1 MNGLLFSS
9 ITISVVRPEHGVSIF
24 TCDMDN
30 IRTSDSLR
38 LFPDNKEQRK
48 TSFPGEGISIISKP
62 QGHVVI
68 AYQHLEK
75 WILAGFSHEK
85 VDLSFFSEHWKGCSI
100 TLLKTT
106 DI

>member
-1 MNGLLFSS
+1 MMA
-9 ITISVVRPEHGVSIF
+9 ITISVMRPEYGVSIL
-24 TCDMDN
+24 TCDLAN
-30 IRTSDSLR
+30 IRTANALR
-38 LFPDNKEQRK
+38 LYPDNKEQMK
-48 TSFPGEGISIISKP
+48 TSFPGEGISVISKP

-100 TLLKTT
+100 TLMNTR